1 MCDISL
7 NLNIAPGSLVAVVG
21 TVGSGK
27 SALLSAILGE
37 MFKKQG
43 SVTVKVAFDLLIVKF
58 ISLMLYSRKTE
69 MWKNSQLWA
78 FSSSMFKLLFVFI
91 TGVRCSGNAAGMD
104 SERNTEE

>member
-1 MCDISL
+1 MCDNSI

-43 SVTVKVAFDLLIVKF
+43 SVTVKVAFDLLIMKF
-58 ISLMLYSRKTE
+58 ISRMLYRRKTE
-69 MWKNSQLWA
+69 MWKNS
-78 FSSSMFKLLFVFI
+78 
-91 TGVRCSGNAAGMD
+91 
-104 SERNTEE
+104 